1 MKKVIVKPAL
11 LVLSIVFAVLSTHG
25 QVQVLKENRPSG
37 AFTRIVNNCSADIL
51 LQQGNHNEIVVEADA
66 SVIGEIK
73 TTITGNTL
81 TVDMHNVRPFK
92 KIKRLKLWIT
102 VSNLEEIEINGSGD
116 LTTQNPL
123 RSQNLKLRI
132 NSSGDAR
139 IEMDGGNL
147 DASINGSGDVTLTG
161 VRGTLT
167 LGIHGSGDFEGSK
180 MQLENAILSCFGSG
194 DIRLEGKTANL
205 KIDSYASGDIN
216 TLNMPAEKVTLDVKG
231 SGDVK
236 TWATQV
242 AKVKLMC
249 SGDVI
254 IQGNP
259 KDRQIS
265 KMGSGSIRFF

>member
-1 MKKVIVKPAL
+1 MKKLILKHAL
-11 LVLSIVFAVLSTHG
+11 LVLSLVFVVLFTHG
-25 QVQVLKENRPSG
+25 QVQFLKENRPSG
-37 AFTRIVNNCSADIL
+37 AFTRIVNNCSADIM
-51 LQQGNHNEIVVEADA
+51 LQQGNTNELVVEADA

-73 TTITGNTL
+73 TTIKGNTL
-81 TVDMHNVRPFK
+81 TVNMHNVRPFK
-92 KIKRLKLWIT
+92 KIKRLKVWIT
-102 VSNLEEIEINGSGD
+102 ASNLEEIEINGSGD

-123 RSQNLKLRI
+123 RSPNLKLCI
-132 NSSGDAR
+132 NGSGDAR
-139 IEMDGGNL
+139 IEMEGGSL
-147 DASINGSGDVTLTG
+147 DASIYGSGDVNVSG
-161 VRGTLT
+161 VRGTLK

-205 KIDSYASGDIN
+205 NIDSYASGDIN
-216 TLNMPAEKVTLDVKG
+216 TVNMPAEKANLNVKG

-236 TWATQV
+236 TWATQITR
-242 AKVKLMC
+242 VKLIG

-265 KMGSGSIRFF
+265 KMGSGSIRFL